1 LKLIEL
7 VRDWFRIVPA
17 LDACPACGA
26 AVRKH
31 DVRLLARERFAPG
44 TSAIE
49 GHLERGEFARA
60 AALDDRRVMGDQLVH
75 HLVRCGDRVALVTSE
90 DPAGLGLEPRVRRTV
105 LLDGSAAL
113 LAWRC
118 AR

>member
-1 LKLIEL
+1 LRLIKLIKEWL
-7 VRDWFRIVPA
+7 RTVP
-17 LDACPACGA
+17 LDACPACGC
-26 AVRKH
+26 AVRGH
-31 DVRLLARERFAPG
+31 EVRILARERFAPG

-75 HLVRCGDRVALVTSE
+75 QLVRCGDQVALVTSE
-90 DPAGLGLEPRVRRTV
+90 DPAGLGLDPRVRRTV
-105 LLDGSAAL
+105 LLDGGAAR